1 MLFAHNRMF
10 ELAKNWRYW
19 MEPRQSILIVDD
31 EAGPREAL
39 NMILK
44 PFYGVY
50 NAADGH
56 QALEM
61 LRKIEVDLVIVDLK
75 MPGLQGTDILRE
87 IKKEKNSVEVV
98 ILTGFGS
105 LKTAM
110 DSIRM
115 GAADYLLKPYNVA
128 EIISIINRIL
138 AKKKNRDQLTDFLSE
153 LGDMVGFDNSLETV
167 RRSLADKP
175 SRAESLKDIFDRMTG
190 PGTLNPTG
198 NHLEFVRVLS
208 ETLENK
214 DPFTHGHSGRVNYY
228 SNLLAQK
235 LNLSPTELR
244 DLQVGAYLHDIGKL
258 GVNSSIIYKEGSF
271 TRQELLLMR
280 RHPEIGVDLVTPI
293 GLSHGVVSIIRHHHE
308 YYDGSGYPDGLK
320 GEAIPLL
327 TRIVSTSETFDAM
340 VTDRPYRKALPI
352 PDIVAELKRCA
363 GTQFDPQLVRL
374 MLEIIEEKG
383 EEMLPNR
390 FQHSGSTPV

>member
-1 MLFAHNRMF
+1 
-10 ELAKNWRYW
+10 
-19 MEPRQSILIVDD
+19 MESRQSILIVDD

-50 NAADGH
+50 CAVDGH
-56 QALEM
+56 QAM
-61 LRKIEVDLVIVDLK
+61 DIIRKTDLDMVILDLK
-75 MPGLQGTDILRE
+75 MPGFQGTDILRE
-87 IKKEKNSVEVV
+87 IKKEKSRIEVV

-105 LKTAM
+105 LKTAVNAV
-110 DSIRM
+110 RL
-115 GAADYLLKPYNVA
+115 GAADYLLKPFNIA
-128 EIISIINRIL
+128 EIISVINRIL
-138 AKKKNRDQLTDFLSE
+138 VKKKHRDQLTYFLNE
-153 LGDMVGFDNSLETV
+153 LGNVVGYDSTIDEVRHSLTNKPALID
-167 RRSLADKP
+167 SLRKFFNQVM
-175 SRAESLKDIFDRMTG
+175 E
-190 PGTLNPTG
+190 PGDLIHSG

-214 DPFTHGHSGRVNYY
+214 DPFTHGHSSRVNYY

-235 LNLSPTELR
+235 LNLSQAELR

-258 GVNSSIIYKEGSF
+258 GVDTKIIYKEGSF

-293 GLSHGVVSIIRHHHE
+293 GLSQNVVSIIRHHHE
-308 YYDGSGYPDGLK
+308 FFNGTGYPDGLK

-327 TRIVSTSETFDAM
+327 TRIVSTSESFDAM

-352 PDIVAELKRCA
+352 NKIVDELKRFA
-363 GTQFDPQLVRL
+363 GLQFDPYLVQML
-374 MLEIIEEKG
+374 LEIIEEKG
-383 EEMLPNR
+383 EEILPKR
-390 FQHSGSTPV
+390 LQPSRSMTA

>member
-1 MLFAHNRMF
+1 
-10 ELAKNWRYW
+10 

-50 NAADGH
+50 NAVDGH

-61 LRKIEVDLVIVDLK
+61 LRKIDVDLAVVDLK

-105 LKTAM
+105 LKSAM
-110 DSIRM
+110 EAIRM

-128 EIISIINRIL
+128 EIISVINRIL
-138 AKKKNRDQLTDFLSE
+138 AKKKNRDLLTGFLGQL
-153 LGDMVGFDNSLETV
+153 GGIVGFDSSLEEV
-167 RRSLADKP
+167 RGFLADKP
-175 SRAESLKDIFDRMTG
+175 SAAESLKNIFDRMTG
-190 PGTLNPTG
+190 PGALNPMG
-198 NHLEFVRVLS
+198 DHLEFVRVLS

-214 DPFTHGHSGRVNYY
+214 DPFTHGHSSRVNYY

-235 LNLSPTELR
+235 LNLSESELR

-258 GVNSSIIYKEGSF
+258 GVDSSIIYKEGSF
-271 TRQELLLMR
+271 SRQELLLMR
-280 RHPEIGVDLVTPI
+280 RHPEIGVNLVAPI
-293 GLSHGVVSIIRHHHE
+293 GLSRDVVSIIRHHHE
-308 YYDGSGYPDGLK
+308 FFDGTGYPDGLK
-320 GEAIPLL
+320 GEAIPLM

-352 PDIVAELKRCA
+352 REIVAELKRCA
-363 GTQFDPQLVRL
+363 GTQFDPNLVRL
-374 MLEIIEEKG
+374 LLEIIDEKG
-383 EEMLPNR
+383 EEILPSR
-390 FQHSGSTPV
+390 FQQSGPIPV

>member
-1 MLFAHNRMF
+1 
-10 ELAKNWRYW
+10 

-50 NAADGH
+50 NAVDGH

-61 LRKIEVDLVIVDLK
+61 LRKIDVDLVIVDLK

-105 LKTAM
+105 LKSAM
-110 DSIRM
+110 DAIRM

-128 EIISIINRIL
+128 EIISVINRIL
-138 AKKKNRDQLTDFLSE
+138 ARKKNRDLLTGFLSE
-153 LGDMVGFDNSLETV
+153 LGDIVGFDSSIEKVRGCLSDKSSAAGSL
-167 RRSLADKP
+167 R
-175 SRAESLKDIFDRMTG
+175 DIFDRMTG
-190 PGTLNPTG
+190 PGTSNPTG
-198 NHLEFVRVLS
+198 DHLEFVRVLS

-214 DPFTHGHSGRVNYY
+214 DPFTHGHSSRVNYY

-235 LNLSPTELR
+235 LNLSEAELR

-258 GVNSSIIYKEGSF
+258 GVDSSIIYKEGSF
-271 TRQELLLMR
+271 SRQELLLMR
-280 RHPEIGVDLVTPI
+280 RHPEIGVNLVAPI
-293 GLSHGVVSIIRHHHE
+293 GLSPDVVSIIRHHHE
-308 YYDGSGYPDGLK
+308 YFDGTGYPDGLK
-320 GEAIPLL
+320 GEAIPLM

-352 PDIVAELKRCA
+352 REIVAELKRCA
-363 GTQFDPQLVRL
+363 GTQFDPSLVRL
-374 MLEIIEEKG
+374 LLEIIEEKG
-383 EEMLPNR
+383 EEILPNR
-390 FQHSGSTPV
+390 FQQSGPIPA